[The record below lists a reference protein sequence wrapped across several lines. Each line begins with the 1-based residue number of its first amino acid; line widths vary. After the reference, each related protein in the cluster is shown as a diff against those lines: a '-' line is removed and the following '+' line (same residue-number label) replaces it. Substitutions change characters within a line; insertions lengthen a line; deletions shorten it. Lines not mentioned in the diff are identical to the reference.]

1 MTRRRDQSVPA
12 HPWLHAA
19 VVFMVAMLVYLP
31 TLQNGFAYDDLP
43 IIVLDERVTSFDV
56 QQILVQGYWR
66 DTTSALY
73 RPLTTLSY
81 AVDWKLSGGSA
92 VWFHLA
98 NAIWHGAVSALL
110 LLLLRALRAPATPA
124 LLAGVV
130 FAVHPVHVEAVA
142 NTVGRAELMA
152 AAFILAAALLWTRP
166 PRAVTRPAGVAL
178 LALLSILA
186 LFAKESAA
194 VLPGLL
200 VVIDIVQRRLAR
212 GGVTSWL
219 RMRLLPLAACMAAIV
234 LFFTLRTLLPGS
246 LTPDNLDPSLEVLGS
261 PAERVMTALQAWPQY
276 ARLLFFPR
284 ELLADYGPR
293 IMMPAVA
300 PGPAVISGLLLVT
313 ACLLGGLLAWERDR
327 PWAAGALLWFIV
339 AVFPVSNLL
348 IPIGVLV
355 AERTLYL
362 PSAALSLGIVAAAQI
377 DFTRQ
382 PHVRLRPLLAAGA
395 GVAIALLAARTVVR
409 IPDWNSTNSIFAALV
424 RDRPESFRG
433 VWHFARLDA
442 AHGLHASAAQRYG
455 EALQLWPYRRRLVQ
469 EAALH
474 ANSTG
479 DSARAQML
487 MTFAL
492 ERWPDDLVIRR
503 VQSGI
508 LLDRHDL
515 EAARHHIER
524 GLEFH
529 PRDSLLLLMRDAAR
543 RSAAEPR

>member
-1 MTRRRDQSVPA
+1 MTRGANYCVPA
-12 HPWLHAA
+12 HAWLHAV
-19 VVFMVAMLVYLP
+19 VVFMIAVLVYLP

-43 IIVLDERVTSFDV
+43 IIVLDERVTTFDV
-56 QQILVQGYWR
+56 ERILVEGYWQ

-73 RPLTTLSY
+73 RPFTSLSY

-92 VWFHLA
+92 VWFHLS

-110 LLLLRALRAPATPA
+110 LLLLRALGAPATPA
-124 LLAGVV
+124 LLAAAV

-152 AAFILAAALLWTRP
+152 AAFVLTAALLWTRP
-166 PRAVTRPAGVAL
+166 PRDTTRTAGAAL
-178 LALLSILA
+178 LALLSVLA
-186 LFAKESAA
+186 LLAKESAA

-200 VVIDIVQRRLAR
+200 VVIDVVQRRLAP

-219 RMRLLPLAACMAAIV
+219 RTRLLPLAACTAAIA
-234 LFFTLRTLLPGS
+234 LFFALRTLLPGS
-246 LTPDNLDPSLEVLGS
+246 LTPDNLDPSLEVLVS

-293 IMMPAVA
+293 IMMPALA
-300 PGPAVISGLLLVT
+300 PGPAVIAGLLLLL
-313 ACLLGGLLAWERDR
+313 ACLLGGLLAWERDK
-327 PWAAGALLWFIV
+327 PWTAGALLWFAV
-339 AVFPVSNLL
+339 AVLPVSNLL
-348 IPIGVLV
+348 VPIGVLV

-377 DFTRQ
+377 SVTRVSR
-382 PHVRLRPLLAAGA
+382 PGLRPLLAVAA
-395 GVAIALLAARTVVR
+395 AVAIALLGARTVVR

-479 DSARAQML
+479 DTARAQTL

-503 VQSGI
+503 VQSGV
-508 LLDRHDL
+508 LLDRHEY
-515 EAARHHIER
+515 EAAQHHIER

-529 PRDSLLLLMRDAAR
+529 PRDSLLLRMRDAAAR
-543 RSAAEPR
+543 AAPRPR

>member
-1 MTRRRDQSVPA
+1 MRRGADYTVPA
-12 HPWLHAA
+12 HAWLHAVVVLTVA
-19 VVFMVAMLVYLP
+19 VLVYLP

-56 QQILVQGYWR
+56 QKILVQGYWQ

-92 VWFHLA
+92 AWFHLS
-98 NAIWHGAVSALL
+98 NAMWHGAVSCLL
-110 LLLLRALRAPATPA
+110 LLLLRALGAPATPA
-124 LLAGVV
+124 LLAGVL

-152 AAFILAAALLWTRP
+152 AAFVLAAALFWTRP
-166 PRAVTRPAGVAL
+166 PRDAARPAGAAL
-178 LALLSILA
+178 IALLSILA
-186 LFAKESAA
+186 LLAKESAA

-200 VVIDIVQRRLAR
+200 VVTDIIQRRLAR

-219 RMRLLPLAACMAAIV
+219 RMRLLPLAVCTAATA
-234 LFFTLRTLLPGS
+234 LFFALRTQLPGS
-246 LTPDNLDPSLEVLGS
+246 LTPDNLDPTLEVLNS

-293 IMMPAVA
+293 ILMPALA
-300 PGPAVISGLLLVT
+300 PGPAVIAGLLLVS

-327 PWAAGALLWFIV
+327 PWAAGALLWFVV
-339 AVFPVSNLL
+339 AVLPVSNLL

-362 PSAALSLGIVAAAQI
+362 PSAALSLGIVAAARI
-377 DFTRQ
+377 GTVRQ
-382 PHVRLRPLLAAGA
+382 WRASMRPVLAAAAGA
-395 GVAIALLAARTVVR
+395 AIALLAARTVVR

-442 AHGLHASAAQRYG
+442 AHGLHASAARRYG

-479 DSARAQML
+479 DAARAERL

-508 LLDRHDL
+508 LLDRHDF

-529 PRDSLLLLMRDAAR
+529 PRDSLLLRMRDAAAR
-543 RSAAEPR
+543 APAELR